1 MNKLINKK
9 TNKII
14 ATLLIISLI
23 LISTSCAPK
32 KSLISAQ
39 ISDDKETFTS
49 TQALNDNN
57 TTTDISSSISDNKN
71 DIIDIDAS
79 TNTLSN
85 SDNIDG
91 ENQDKKRIEA
101 DSSTDE
107 KWTTEKIYV
116 DFTAPYATYSII
128 NNGYAVL
135 YKLKKNK
142 TTNYKN
148 KTIAVNAGH
157 GTKGG
162 ETIKTFAHP
171 DFSPKV
177 TGGAN
182 AEGSILA
189 SAVSSG
195 MTFINGMTE
204 ANANLVVAYLLKDKL
219 LDSGYSVLMIREN
232 DDCRLDNIARTV
244 IANENSD
251 AHIAIHFDSTRSD
264 KGIFYIVPYN
274 NQSYLDMEPLKSNA
288 KNIKALGNSVIK
300 AFKEMGEKVWK
311 DSGTLQGDLTQLSF
325 STNASIDIELGDRAT
340 ELTKEKA
347 ETFAEG
353 IKRGIDLYFE
363 VEK

>member
-1 MNKLINKK
+1 MNKLFNKK

-14 ATLLIISLI
+14 VTFLIISLI
-23 LISTSCAPK
+23 LISISCTSK

-39 ISDDKETFTS
+39 ITDDKNELVN
-49 TQALNDNN
+49 TQSPGDNN
-57 TTTDISSSISDNKN
+57 ATIEISSSIY
-71 DIIDIDAS
+71 
-79 TNTLSN
+79 
-85 SDNIDG
+85 DNISGNESDINNESDSIDTSSLKEDG
-91 ENQDKKRIEA
+91 P
-101 DSSTDE
+101 STDE

-116 DFTAPYATYSII
+116 DFSAPYATYSII
-128 NNGYAVL
+128 NDGYAIL
-135 YKLKKNK
+135 YKLNKNK
-142 TTNYKN
+142 TENYKN

-162 ETIKTFAHP
+162 ATVKTFAHP

-177 TGGAN
+177 TGGSN
-182 AEGSILA
+182 AAGSILA

-195 MTFINGMTE
+195 MTFQNGMTE

-251 AHIAIHFDSTRSD
+251 AHVSIHFDSTTND

-274 NQSYLDMEPLKSNA
+274 NENYLNMEPLKSNV
-288 KNIKALGNSVIK
+288 KNIKALGSAVID
-300 AFKEMGEKVWK
+300 AFRDMGEKIWK
-311 DSGTLQGDLTQLSF
+311 DKGTLQGDLTQLSF
-325 STNASIDIELGDRAT
+325 STNASIDIELGDRKT

-347 ETFAEG
+347 EIFAEG